1 MDDPS
6 KRASGPP
13 ELSPW
18 EKRKDQ
24 LARLVI
30 EGGALVII
38 LAVLLIFFFL
48 LKEAF
53 PLFRGG
59 KVSLVSQVRPE
70 DANAA
75 LGVVVMDDYHKLA
88 LRLTR
93 DGKVEALALEPDQQ
107 VPPTFPLELPGEV
120 VAASFDPYANLLAAA
135 DGEGNVAL
143 LRISW
148 KSSFDPERG
157 RLVEPDY
164 ERLADFTLDVSR
176 PPITRLAVGGGEEE
190 PWVAALDS
198 AGGLFLAQLTSG
210 LFDSEVLKY
219 NLTQQMGGTVSQ
231 LALSPRGDRLF
242 ALVESRELLAVRLGE
257 EPRVESRATH
267 PSPVTSLAVTV
278 GGGSLMVGDKL
289 GRLSRYL
296 MIRQVRVTNRGP
308 SPITVHGTL
317 LHPGESAEFIDQDIA
332 KFVKGVQGVELSPAD
347 FTLYRVGEEFPSLDS
362 GVVSIIPSPASRLFV
377 AFGEGGE
384 GVMSHATSGKEVA
397 RIKSMPGP
405 PVTGVIN
412 GKESGLL
419 VMDRQGR
426 LILHQLD
433 PGHPETTI
441 RTLFGK
447 VWYEG
452 YTRPEWVWQ
461 STGGS
466 DEFEAKLSLMPLI
479 FGTMKGALYALLF
492 ALPVALFGALYL
504 SQLAPQWLKNLFKP
518 LIELMTALPTVVV
531 GFLAGLWLA
540 PLVAKNLVGTLLIFP
555 LVPVALILF
564 IPLVNLIPP
573 RIRVRLPQSWELL
586 PITLIALMAVW
597 LALRSGPL
605 IEATLFGGD
614 VKLWLYQRLGMVY
627 DPRNALIVGMAM
639 GFAVIPIIFSLAE
652 DALSAV
658 PKPLISGAMA
668 LGATRWQTAWRVVL
682 PAALPGVFAAV
693 MLGFGRA
700 VGETMIVLMATGN
713 TPIIDMSPFNGFRTL
728 SANIAVE
735 VPEAPVGGT
744 LYRVLFLSGLIL
756 FLFTFVINLIANELA
771 ARFRARYGRF

>member
-1 MDDPS
+1 MDDPI

-13 ELSPW
+13 GLSPW
-18 EKRKDQ
+18 ERRKDR

-38 LAVLLIFFFL
+38 LAVLLIFFYL

-53 PLFRGG
+53 PLFREG
-59 KVSLVSQVRPE
+59 KVSLVAEVRPE
-70 DANAA
+70 DANAT
-75 LGVVVMDDYHKLA
+75 LGVVVMDDYQKLA
-88 LRLTR
+88 LRVTR
-93 DGKVEALALEPDQQ
+93 VGLVETLALDRNQQ
-107 VPPTFPLELPGEV
+107 VPPPFPLELAGEV
-120 VAASFDPYANLLAAA
+120 VAAGFNPFSDLLAAA

-143 LRISW
+143 IRIGWRSRL
-148 KSSFDPERG
+148 DPERG
-157 RLVEPDY
+157 RLVEPQY
-164 ERLADFTLDVSR
+164 ERLADFTLAVSH
-176 PPITRLAVGGGEEE
+176 PPIARLAVGGGEEE
-190 PWVAALDS
+190 PWVAAVDS
-198 AGGLFLAQLTSG
+198 AGTLYLAKLSSG
-210 LFDSEVLKY
+210 LFGSEVVHYDLS
-219 NLTQQMGGTVSQ
+219 GEVGRVAGP
-231 LALSPRGDRLF
+231 LAISPRGDRLF
-242 ALVESRELLAVRLGE
+242 ALEGSRELVAVRLGE

-267 PSPVTSLAVTV
+267 PAPVTSLAVTV
-278 GGGSLMVGDKL
+278 GGGSLMVGDRL

-296 MIRQVRVTNRGP
+296 TIRQVRVTNGSS
-308 SPITVHGTL
+308 SPITVHGTV
-317 LHPGESAEFIDQDIA
+317 LHPGESAEFIDQEIA
-332 KFVKGVQGVELSPAD
+332 KFVKGIPGVELSPAD
-347 FTLYRVGEEFPSLDS
+347 FKLYRVGEEFPHLNS
-362 GVVSIIPSPASRLFV
+362 GVASIIPSPASRLFV

-397 RIKSMPGP
+397 RIKSLPGP
-405 PVTGVIN
+405 PAAGVIN

-419 VMDRQGR
+419 VMDRRGR
-426 LILHQLD
+426 LILHHLD
-433 PGHPETTI
+433 PGHPETTL

-461 STGGS
+461 STGGT
-466 DEFEAKLSLMPLI
+466 DEFEAKLSLLPLI

-504 SQLAPQWLKNLFKP
+504 SQLAPQWLKHLFKP

-540 PLVAKNLVGTLLIFP
+540 PLVAKNLVGTLIIFP
-555 LVPVALILF
+555 LVPLALIAF

-573 RIRVRLPQSWELL
+573 RIRVRLPQGWELL
-586 PITLIALMAVW
+586 PITVIALTAVW
-597 LALRSGPL
+597 VALKVGPL
-605 IEATLFGGD
+605 VEANLFGGD
-614 VKLWLYQRLGMVY
+614 VKLWLYQKLGMVY

-658 PKPLISGAMA
+658 PKQLISGAMA

-713 TPIIDMSPFNGFRTL
+713 TPIIDLSPFNGFRTL

-771 ARFRARYGRF
+771 SRFRARYGRF